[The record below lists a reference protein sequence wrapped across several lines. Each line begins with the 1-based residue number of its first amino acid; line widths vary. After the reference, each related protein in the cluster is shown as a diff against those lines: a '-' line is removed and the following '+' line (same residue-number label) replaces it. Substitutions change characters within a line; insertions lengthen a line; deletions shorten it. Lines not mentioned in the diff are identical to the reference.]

1 MSMKKQRRWPRI
13 LQGLAGYLLTLL
25 LVASLAGACV
35 LTLAEALLTDR
46 TLHERVATDDRVID
60 LQMARLDGEIR
71 LLAEEHPFTLE
82 TVEALITRDSLRDY
96 NRESVAWWMGLLGEQ
111 PEPEAPFPDTAALAE
126 AVLADELFRENTME
140 FMRRIVAQDKIAY
153 PIGQTLQETAV
164 PVRVSVIA
172 LAMPEVAKRV
182 SIPAL
187 MTLLGLVKTGLSA
200 ASAALLALLLATQG
214 RNRFVFASAGVLAAD
229 ALLLAMTAAVWLA
242 HPAEVLESLSAVLA
256 LQWRILQEA
265 LLPAVL
271 TVEGALLLAGLLL
284 LAVAL
289 ATGRRASVR
298 AERASA

>member
-1 MSMKKQRRWPRI
+1 MSMKKQRRWPRM

-35 LTLAEALLTDR
+35 LTLAEALLTNR
-46 TLHERVATDDRVID
+46 ALHERVATDDRVID

-82 TVEALITRDSLRDY
+82 TVQALITRDSLRDY
-96 NRESVAWWMGLLGEQ
+96 NREAVAWWMGLLGEQ

-187 MTLLGLVKTGLSA
+187 MTLLGLVKTGLYA
-200 ASAALLALLLATQG
+200 AAAALLALLLATQG

-242 HPAEVLESLSAVLA
+242 HPAEVLAALSAVLA

-271 TVEGALLLAGLLL
+271 TVEGALMLAGVLL

>member
-1 MSMKKQRRWPRI
+1 MSMKKQRRWPRM

-46 TLHERVATDDRVID
+46 ALHERVATDDRVID

-82 TVEALITRDSLRDY
+82 TVQALITRDSLRDY
-96 NRESVAWWMGLLGEQ
+96 NRAAVAWWMGLLGEQ

-187 MTLLGLVKTGLSA
+187 MTLLGLVKTGLYA

-242 HPAEVLESLSAVLA
+242 HPAEVLEGLSAVLA

-289 ATGRRASVR
+289 AIGRRASVR